1 MHTQQFVLI
10 YVWGKCQASWNIPGS
25 FYNLTYK
32 TQLLQETN
40 ALDERG

>member
-1 MHTQQFVLI
+1 MCEANAKQVETF
-10 YVWGKCQASWNIPGS
+10 QASS